1 MRGTFIVLE
10 GPDGSGTTLHSAFL
24 ADRIRAEGGDVLV
37 TAEPTESPIGAN
49 IRALL
54 HGSGMPAPDAT
65 QLLFCADRA
74 EHVATVILPALERG
88 TTVISDRYALSTI
101 VYGTAL
107 GLDEAWLRAVNSRF
121 PKPDITIITLPPFA
135 VCMERMSRR
144 DARDQYERQ
153 EFQQKVHALYASLK
167 EPQCFSVDTS
177 QSKEATAE
185 VVWNLVRPLLTRP

>member
-37 TAEPTESPIGAN
+37 TAEPTDGPIGAN

-74 EHVATVILPALERG
+74 EHVATVILPALELG

-135 VCMERMSRR
+135 VCMERMGKRT
-144 DARDQYERQ
+144 ARDQYEQ
-153 EFQQKVHALYASLK
+153 QAFQQKVHTLYASLR

-177 QSKEATAE
+177 QSKEASAQE
-185 VVWNLVRPLLTRP
+185 VWRLVSPLLTRP